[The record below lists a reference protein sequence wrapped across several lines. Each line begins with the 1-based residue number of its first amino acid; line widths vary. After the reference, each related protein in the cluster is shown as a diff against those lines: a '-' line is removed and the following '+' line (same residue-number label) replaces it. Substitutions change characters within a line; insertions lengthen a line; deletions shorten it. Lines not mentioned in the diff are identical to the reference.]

1 MRTLFALALVA
12 IVSTSAAQAMTCS
25 EKMMKLSASGI
36 LSTMTFYA
44 RPGQESV
51 IYDGLVQED
60 KVLQQHGVQAFV
72 VYRGPGG
79 SGPAA
84 QWQLT
89 FPNFAAHDA
98 WLKQA
103 DEVLPGGDPF
113 EASVLRME
121 HRHYLLHDGWISFPT
136 CK

>member
-1 MRTLFALALVA
+1 MRGLFALAVVA
-12 IVSTSAAQAMTCS
+12 IISTSPTQAMTCLGKAVS
-25 EKMMKLSASGI
+25 ISASGI
-36 LSTMTFYA
+36 LSTMTYYA

-51 IYDGLVQED
+51 VYNGLIQES
-60 KVLQQHGVQAFV
+60 KLLQQHGVQAFQ

-89 FPNFAAHDA
+89 SANFAAHDA
-98 WLKQA
+98 WLKQV
-103 DEVLPGGDPF
+103 DKILPDTDPF

-121 HRHYLLHDGWISFPT
+121 HRHYVMHDG
-136 CK
+136 

>member
-1 MRTLFALALVA
+1 VNCTGKAVN
-12 IVSTSAAQAMTCS
+12 IT
-25 EKMMKLSASGI
+25 ASGI
-36 LSTMTFYA
+36 LSTMTYYA
-44 RPGQESV
+44 RPGQESI
-51 IYDGLVQED
+51 IYSGLVQES
-60 KVLQQHGVQAFV
+60 KLLQQHGVQTFQ

-84 QWQLT
+84 QWQLISAD
-89 FPNFAAHDA
+89 FAAHDA

-103 DEVLPGGDPF
+103 DKILPGDDPF

-121 HRHYLLHDGWISFPT
+121 HRHYILHDGWVESPV